1 MTISYYF
8 LAIQAADSGARS
20 RSSAAASPPCVHLRS
35 LNFPLRLA
43 SECGDL
49 GRTMVSHTV
58 GLDGVGKALEMLS
71 NYQEMEPEFDHSDHA
86 IKILVEP

>member
-1 MTISYYF
+1 MSLTDIDTLTYCFVSAQPWLN
-8 LAIQAADSGARS
+8 LASHCS
-20 RSSAAASPPCVHLRS
+20 
-35 LNFPLRLA
+35 A

-71 NYQEMEPEFDHSDHA
+71 NYQEMEPEFDRSDHA